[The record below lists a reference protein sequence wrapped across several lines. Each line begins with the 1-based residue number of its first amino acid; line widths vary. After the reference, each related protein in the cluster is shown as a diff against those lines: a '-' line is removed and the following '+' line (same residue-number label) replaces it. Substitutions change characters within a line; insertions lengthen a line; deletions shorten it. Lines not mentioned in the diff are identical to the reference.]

1 MQTDRFLPHKSVVYC
16 KKNGSRSSITKDHKR
31 EDVMKKLLIFILVLM
46 LLPTGC
52 QTQQTVEAETPAPTV
67 AAAES
72 APTATPE
79 PTEEPAKEPPYV
91 DARKPYTYIM
101 TDERDRKWEEDIVY
115 FANMYLDPYNG
126 HALISDRIQTT
137 TIYDS
142 TLLRIASSGSQK
154 FFDPELKARFID
166 KINEIILS
174 IPERTDEEIIYGLWE
189 VVALLPDL
197 HAFIRQTDAARNE
210 YLPFSVMPIQ
220 SEDGIACV
228 IDACS
233 EEYTD
238 VLLGKRLIAI
248 NGFTLP
254 EIREKLKPI
263 MHYETDSAMD
273 ALVVGYRSSDLPSS
287 SALRYIG
294 VMDGG
299 NTARLTVISRDGEE
313 SEIEIVS
320 VIGDY
325 LSAPQTYYLPDV
337 APGDADIRLPE
348 SDRTVAAWFRLL
360 ADGEALYLR
369 INECNADD
377 AFGKVL
383 DDAFE
388 QAGETGNLK
397 KVIVDLR
404 SNPGGL
410 PDLNGN
416 YVRLVNYLNESGAQ
430 TYVLINNESFSG
442 AIALPSMLC
451 RRVDRV
457 QLVGT
462 PGGQSVRF
470 FYGPVYTFPNCGLT
484 FKCSTL
490 YADFWPEYGDGPL
503 MPEVIIYETW
513 DDYLDGVDSVL
524 KYILD
529 PEN

>member
-1 MQTDRFLPHKSVVYC
+1 MKRIVIFL
-16 KKNGSRSSITKDHKR
+16 
-31 EDVMKKLLIFILVLM
+31 LVLM
-46 LLPTGC
+46 LLPIGC
-52 QTQQTVEAETPAPTV
+52 VTPQPSVEAATPAPTAV
-67 AAAES
+67 PQTPAS
-72 APTATPE
+72 TPE
-79 PTEEPAKEPPYV
+79 PTEQPEPQPPYV

-137 TIYDS
+137 TVYDS
-142 TLLRIASSGSQK
+142 TLLRIASSGSRK
-154 FFDPELKARFID
+154 FFDPALKAQFIE

-174 IPERTDEEIIYGLWE
+174 IPERTDEEIVFGLWE
-189 VVALLPDL
+189 AVALLPDM
-197 HAFIRQTDAARNE
+197 HAYVRQTDAARIEN
-210 YLPFSVMPIQ
+210 LPFSVMPIQ

-228 IDACS
+228 IDACD
-233 EEYTD
+233 EAYAD
-238 VLLGKRLIAI
+238 ALLGKRLIAI

-254 EIREKLKPI
+254 EIREKLKAI
-263 MHYETDSAMD
+263 MHYETDSALD
-273 ALVVGYRSSDLPSS
+273 ALVVGYRSSYLPSIS
-287 SALRYIG
+287 VLRYIG

-299 NTARLTVISRDGEE
+299 NTARLTVLSRDGEE
-313 SEIEIVS
+313 SEIEIGS
-320 VIGDY
+320 VTGDY
-325 LSAPQTYYLPDV
+325 LSASRQYYLPDA
-337 APGDADIRLPE
+337 APSDADIRLPE

-360 ADGEALYLR
+360 ADGEALYIR

-388 QAGETGNLK
+388 QAGETGKLR

-416 YVRLVNYLNESGAQ
+416 YIRLVNYLNESGAQ

-457 QLVGT
+457 QLVGA
-462 PGGQSVRF
+462 PGGQPVRF
-470 FYGPVYTFPNCGLT
+470 FYGPLYTFPNSGLT

-503 MPEVIIYETW
+503 MPEVVIYETW